1 MDSDDVHNDP
11 PGPVASASD
20 LIDRLSRFQGPPQV
34 FLTNLLA
41 VQCQL
46 SSASAGAILRA
57 GADGGMEVLAVFPQQ
72 QPNTPAPPWLSH
84 AAQAGGPVLRQGAT
98 TVRPLHDTDDLYGAP
113 PRRHI
118 VMIPLRGAQGLRGMT
133 AFLVDSGDEK
143 VVGACREKL
152 ELTTSLLS
160 LYEMRLT
167 LQRRQGDLRRLQSAM
182 EVLAALNEQE
192 RFHGMA
198 MALCND
204 LASRWDCERVGLGF
218 LKGRYVQL
226 KALSHTEKFSRKMQ
240 IVQDIESAMEECLD
254 QDVEVLHPSSPEATY
269 VSRSAADLA
278 RHGSTSVLSVPLRH
292 AGEPTAVLTL
302 ERPADD
308 PFDADAVEALRL
320 TGNLVTPRLVNRYH
334 QDRWFG
340 ARAAAGVRKG
350 LAFAVGPKHTW
361 VKLIILGV
369 LGLAAFVTFVHGDY
383 NAQGTFTL
391 ETVERQVIPAPY
403 DGFLAEINAVPG
415 DTVIKDAPDE
425 PGTVLARMDAALLV
439 EQIEEASARQRSY
452 RAQAEVASRDWKV
465 AEAAIYRF
473 QAEAVAAQLRL
484 LELQRGQATL
494 VSRIDGVVV
503 SRDLN
508 RSIGVGG
515 PVETGDI
522 LFEVA
527 PLEALRAEV
536 LIGEDQIGE
545 IHLAQR
551 GKLAATSY
559 PDQRIAFVVEHINP
573 VAEVVDQDNVFRV
586 RVRLELEEDKLLDWM
601 KPGLEGVARIH
612 ISTMPYGKL
621 WTRKMVNWFRM
632 KLWL

>member
-1 MDSDDVHNDP
+1 MDSDDVHNGP
-11 PGPVASASD
+11 PGPVASTSD

-46 SSASAGAILRA
+46 SSASAGAILRT
-57 GADGGMEVLAVFPQQ
+57 GAEGGMEVLAVFPQQ
-72 QPNTPAPPWLSH
+72 QPDTPAPPWLSH
-84 AAQAGGPVLRQGAT
+84 AAQAGEPVLRQGAT
-98 TVRPLHDTDDLYGAP
+98 AIRPLHDTDDLYGAP

-133 AFLVDSGDEK
+133 AFLVDSGDDK
-143 VVGACREKL
+143 AVAACREKL

-204 LASRWDCERVGLGF
+204 LASRWECDRVGLGF
-218 LKGRYVQL
+218 LRGRYVQL

-254 QDVEVLHPSSPEATY
+254 QDVEVLHPSSPEATF

-308 PFDADAVEALRL
+308 PFDADEVEALRL
-320 TGNLVTPRLVNRYH
+320 TGNLITPRLVNRYH

-340 ARAAAGVRKG
+340 ARAAGGVRKG

-361 VKLIILGV
+361 MKLIILGV

-391 ETVERQVIPAPY
+391 ETIERQVIPAPY

-415 DTVIKDAPDE
+415 DSVIKDK
-425 PGTVLARMDAALLV
+425 TILATMDTALLV

-452 RAQAEVASRDWKV
+452 HAQAEVASRDWKV
-465 AEAAIYRF
+465 AEAAIYRL
-473 QAEAVAAQLRL
+473 QADAVAAQFRL
-484 LELQRGQATL
+484 LKLQEKQAML
-494 VSRIDGVVV
+494 ISGIDGVVI
-503 SRDLN
+503 SKDLN
-508 RSIGVGG
+508 RSIGAGG

-545 IHLAQR
+545 VHLGQR
-551 GKLAATSY
+551 GELAATSH

-573 VAEVVDQDNVFRV
+573 VAEVVDQDNIFRV
-586 RVRLELEEDKLLDWM
+586 RVRLELDENKLLDWM

-612 ISTMPYGKL
+612 ITTMPYGKL

>member
-1 MDSDDVHNDP
+1 MDSDDVHNSP
-11 PGPVASASD
+11 PGPVVSASD

-46 SSASAGAILRA
+46 SSASAGAILRT
-57 GADGGMEVLAVFPQQ
+57 GAEGGMEVLAVFPQQ
-72 QPNTPAPPWLSH
+72 QPDTPAPPWLSH

-98 TVRPLHDTDDLYGAP
+98 AIRPLHDTDDLYGAP

-133 AFLVDSGDEK
+133 AFLVDSGDEE
-143 VVGACREKL
+143 VVAACREKL

-167 LQRRQGDLRRLQSAM
+167 LQRRQGDLRRLRSAM

-204 LASRWDCERVGLGF
+204 LASRWECDRVGLGF

-240 IVQDIESAMEECLD
+240 IVQDMESAMEECLD

-278 RHGSTSVLSVPLRH
+278 RHGSTSVLSVPLRD

-308 PFDADAVEALRL
+308 PFDADEVEALRL
-320 TGNLVTPRLVNRYH
+320 TGNLITPRLVNRYH

-340 ARAAAGVRKG
+340 ARAAGGVRTG

-361 VKLIILGV
+361 MKLIILGV

-391 ETVERQVIPAPY
+391 ETVERQVVPAPY
-403 DGFLAEINAVPG
+403 NGFLAEINAVPG
-415 DTVIKDAPDE
+415 DSVIKNE
-425 PGTVLARMDAALLV
+425 TVLAMMDTKDLAY
-439 EQIEEASARQRSY
+439 QIEEASARQRSY
-452 RAQAEVASRDWKV
+452 HAQAEVASRDWKV
-465 AEAAIYRF
+465 AEAAIYRL

-484 LELQRGQATL
+484 LKLQEDQATL
-494 VSRIDGVVV
+494 ISRIDGVVI
-503 SRDLN
+503 SGDLN
-508 RSIGVGG
+508 RSIGAGG

-545 IHLAQR
+545 VHPGQR
-551 GKLAATSY
+551 GELAATSH
-559 PDQRIAFVVEHINP
+559 PDQRIEIVVEHINP
-573 VAEVVDQDNVFRV
+573 VAEVVDQKNVFRV
-586 RVRLELEEDKLLDWM
+586 RVRLELDEDKLLDWM

-612 ISTMPYGKL
+612 ITTMPYGKL

-632 KLWL
+632 KL